1 MLNDQMKQLALN
13 MIEQNPKISA
23 EDLAI
28 NLGVPVAYAQGI
40 LNAQSG
46 EITDMIS
53 ASEIIDNLAI
63 NTE

>member
-23 EDLAI
+23 EDLAM
-28 NLGVPVAYAQGI
+28 NLGVPVPYAQGI